1 VILEPATQLE
11 RRGRLAGRIVLVTG
25 ATRGIGAAVAVA
37 CAAEGATLI
46 LVGRTRGG
54 LEEVDD
60 AVQAA
65 GGTATL
71 VPLDLTR
78 GDQVDILGA
87 PLFERF
93 KRLDGLAACAAEL
106 GPLTPVGHLKPDQYQ
121 RVMTVNALANQR
133 LIRTLEPLLRAA
145 PDARAVFLTDGL
157 GRDAAYWSA
166 YASSKAALEAMVR
179 AWAREVAITPIR
191 VNLVDP
197 GPVATR
203 LRAQAFPGERPGTL
217 RQPADVAS
225 AIVELLLPDC
235 RRHGELVRIQ
245 HGS

>member
-1 VILEPATQLE
+1 VASRRLE
-11 RRGRLAGRIVLVTG
+11 GRIVLVTG
-25 ATRGIGAAVAVA
+25 ATRGIGAAVAKA

-46 LVGRTRGG
+46 LVGRTRGA

-71 VPLDLTR
+71 VPLDLLK
-78 GDQVDILGA
+78 GEQVDILGA

-93 KRLDGLAACAAEL
+93 GRLDGLVAGAAEL
-106 GPLTPVGHLKPDQYQ
+106 GPLTPVSHLKPDRLG
-121 RVMTVNALANQR
+121 RVMSVNALANQR

-145 PDARAVFLTDGL
+145 PDARALFLTDAL
-157 GRDAAYWSA
+157 GEGAAYWSA
-166 YASSKAALEAMVR
+166 YAASKRALEAIVL
-179 AWAREVAITPIR
+179 AWAREVHFTPLR
-191 VNLVDP
+191 VNLLDP

-203 LRAQAFPGERPGTL
+203 LRAQAFPGERPESL
-217 RQPADVAS
+217 RQPAEIAP

-235 RRHGELVRIQ
+235 QRHGELVRLQ
-245 HGS
+245 S